1 VVRRDD
7 VGDERVERVQPQ
19 RGPPQVRGVE
29 DAAADGGDRQRPT
42 GRDLVVAQPGDRLQ
56 QRRLPDPGLPADPD
70 VHGLAGQPGLQ
81 HPQQPDG
88 LRSALPGVGERQRQ
102 RVAQLGRRGGVR
114 AQRLDGGGQ
123 GRELLVD
130 RLPARHLG
138 ADAGQQAAAVG
149 EDARDP
155 RLGVGPEVRSCGAH
169 LSDGRG
175 TRSKRYGVATSPPSV
190 PRIGNVVAMAPTARV
205 FPARPLQALTT
216 ILSFTAVLWVVEFY
230 DQLTGERLDQ
240 DGIVP
245 RSVDGLEG
253 ILWAPLLHGGWAHL
267 IANTLPFV
275 IFGFLVLANGV
286 GRFVFVTAVIWVLAG
301 LGVWF
306 TAPDGSVTVGMSG
319 VIFGW
324 LTYLL
329 VRGFFARS
337 GGQIVLALVVFFLW
351 GGILLGVLPGQEG
364 VSWQGHLFGAL
375 AGVLAAWLVAR
386 RSRPAPSPTNGTF
399 VG

>member
-1 VVRRDD
+1 
-7 VGDERVERVQPQ
+7 
-19 RGPPQVRGVE
+19 
-29 DAAADGGDRQRPT
+29 
-42 GRDLVVAQPGDRLQ
+42 
-56 QRRLPDPGLPADPD
+56 
-70 VHGLAGQPGLQ
+70 
-81 HPQQPDG
+81 
-88 LRSALPGVGERQRQ
+88 
-102 RVAQLGRRGGVR
+102 
-114 AQRLDGGGQ
+114 
-123 GRELLVD
+123 
-130 RLPARHLG
+130 
-138 ADAGQQAAAVG
+138 
-149 EDARDP
+149 
-155 RLGVGPEVRSCGAH
+155 
-169 LSDGRG
+169 
-175 TRSKRYGVATSPPSV
+175 
-190 PRIGNVVAMAPTARV
+190 MAPTARV

-275 IFGFLVLANGV
+275 IFGFLVLANGI
-286 GRFVFVTAVIWVLAG
+286 GRFLLVTAVIWVLAG

-337 GGQIVLALVVFFLW
+337 GGQIVLALVVFFFW

-364 VSWQGHLFGAL
+364 ISWQGHLFGAL

-386 RSRPAPSPTNGTF
+386 RSRLAPSPTSGTF
-399 VG
+399 VGQVPTTGTLVGGGAHGDRPSGSAADPWLDPDPT